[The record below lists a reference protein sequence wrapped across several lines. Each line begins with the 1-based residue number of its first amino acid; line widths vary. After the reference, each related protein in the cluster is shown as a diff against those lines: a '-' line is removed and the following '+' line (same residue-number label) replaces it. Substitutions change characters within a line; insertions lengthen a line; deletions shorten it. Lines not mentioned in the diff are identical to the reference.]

1 MCPGELRNAGDGKVM
16 LFEHMYVEAMVKV
29 WVNAYACTGCKCRF
43 CAGGYYRKIS
53 YLFIEYLKLYKC
65 ILEVIK
71 D

>member
-1 MCPGELRNAGDGKVM
+1 
-16 LFEHMYVEAMVKV
+16 MYVEAMVKI
-29 WVNAYACTGCKCRF
+29 WVDAHACTGCKCRI
-43 CAGGYYRKIS
+43 CAGVCYQNIS